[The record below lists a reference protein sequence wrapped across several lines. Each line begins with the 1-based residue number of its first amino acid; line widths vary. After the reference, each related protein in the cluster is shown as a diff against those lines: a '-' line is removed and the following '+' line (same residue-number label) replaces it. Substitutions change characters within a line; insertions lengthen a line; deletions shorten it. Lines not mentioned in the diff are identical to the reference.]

1 MMLKLAS
8 GICSMAAIEYNVE
21 GKAIYSSQDF
31 LASPSWNLAR
41 FLSAD
46 RKREIERAEKK
57 EARADAV
64 FVLIEFIDE
73 NQIPSFSV
81 FLRRVSKEMP
91 NLKSVAV
98 EKHTLFRDYINSAT
112 DYRLHFEE
120 IDEKYRKRVK
130 EIELKY
136 QLKFEEW
143 GHKFFDK
150 LALRE
155 GQIAD
160 LAQFITKLTKTPP
173 VVKELEEIYAQWAE
187 EEKLYA
193 EIDAQILFDS
203 DIY

>member
-1 MMLKLAS
+1 
-8 GICSMAAIEYNVE
+8 MAVTKYNTE
-21 GKAIYSSQDF
+21 GKAIYSSQEL
-31 LASPSWNLAR
+31 LASPSWNLSR

-73 NQIPSFSV
+73 NQIPSFSI

-91 NLKSVAV
+91 NLKTVVV
-98 EKHTLFRDYINSAT
+98 EKHTLFRDYINSAV

-120 IDEKYRKRVK
+120 IDEKYRKREK

-143 GHKFFDK
+143 GKKLFDK

-160 LAQFITKLTKTPP
+160 LAQFIEKLTKTPP
-173 VVKELEEIYAQWAE
+173 AVKELEEIYKQWDE
-187 EEKLYA
+187 EEKLYS
-193 EIDAQILFDS
+193 EIDACNLFDS
-203 DIY
+203 EIY

>member
-1 MMLKLAS
+1 MLRLVF
-8 GICSMAAIEYNVE
+8 GTCFMAVTEYNAE
-21 GKAIYSSQDF
+21 GKALYSSQEF
-31 LASPSWNLAR
+31 LASPSWNLSR

-57 EARADAV
+57 EARTDAV
-64 FVLIEFIDE
+64 FVLIDFIDE
-73 NQIPSFSV
+73 NKIPSFSM

-91 NLKSVAV
+91 NLKTVVV
-98 EKHTLFRDYINSAT
+98 EKHTLFRDYINSAV

-120 IDEKYRKRVK
+120 IDEKYRKREK

-143 GHKFFDK
+143 GKKFFDK

-160 LAQFITKLTKTPP
+160 LAQFIEKLTKTPP
-173 VVKELEEIYAQWAE
+173 AVKELEEIYKQWDE
-187 EEKLYA
+187 EEKLYS
-193 EIDAQILFDS
+193 EIDACNLFDS
-203 DIY
+203 EIY

>member
-1 MMLKLAS
+1 
-8 GICSMAAIEYNVE
+8 MAGTEYNTE
-21 GKAIYSSQDF
+21 GKAVYSSQEL
-31 LASPSWNLAR
+31 LASPSWNLSR

-73 NQIPSFSV
+73 NKIPSFSM

-91 NLKSVAV
+91 NLKTVVV
-98 EKHTLFRDYINSAT
+98 EKHTLFRDYINSAV

-120 IDEKYRKRVK
+120 IDEKYRKREK

-143 GHKFFDK
+143 GKKVYDK

-160 LAQFITKLTKTPP
+160 LAQFIEKLTKTPP
-173 VVKELEEIYAQWAE
+173 AVKELEEIYKQWDE
-187 EEKLYA
+187 EEKLYS
-193 EIDAQILFDS
+193 EIDACNLFDS
-203 DIY
+203 EIY

>member
-1 MMLKLAS
+1 
-8 GICSMAAIEYNVE
+8 MAVIEYNTE
-21 GKAIYSSQDF
+21 GKALYSSQEF
-31 LASPSWNLAR
+31 LASPSWNLSR

-64 FVLIEFIDE
+64 FTLIEFIDE
-73 NQIPSFSV
+73 NKIPSFSV
-81 FLRRVSKEMP
+81 FLRRVLKEMP
-91 NLKSVAV
+91 NLKAVVV

-120 IDEKYRKRVK
+120 IDEKYRKREK

-136 QLKFEEW
+136 QLKYEEW
-143 GHKFFDK
+143 GRKIYDK

-160 LAQFITKLTKTPP
+160 LAQFITKLTKNPP
-173 VVKELEEIYAQWAE
+173 AVKELEEIYAQWAE

-193 EIDAQILFDS
+193 EIDACNLFDS
-203 DIY
+203 EIY